1 MKRNRVNVLTVV
13 NSASNITTETI
24 DGKPHIVVRG
34 ITPVV
39 DDIVMN
45 RKLYPAAE
53 IEKAYN
59 TLERNP
65 MPLGHP
71 KVDGK
76 HVSARDVRA
85 VNEYHVGAWLQNV
98 SHSDGKVTGDMYVNR
113 QYAESSEKGKRL
125 INRLDEMLAGTNSE
139 PIHIS
144 TGLLYS
150 GIAANGESKG
160 KKYNEIATNMMFD
173 HVAVLLDEPGAGT
186 PEEGVGIFV
195 NAEGDETEIEVCNL
209 QDAIVSDNRKDGWLN
224 KIKFFVANDGGM
236 SFDEIAASLRE
247 AIRAN
252 TPDSWRYVVSIYPD
266 YLIFEEEK
274 KTTSGRNLFKQ
285 KYLISDG
292 AVSLVGEPV
301 EVVRKPTEYEIKT
314 NGENDPMKQLII
326 NALQAAG
333 KPTEGKSDAELM
345 DAYNQLAAEKAAA
358 KNETPEEKA
367 AREKKEVDDK
377 KAKEQASNSEEM
389 PAWAKVLT
397 EQVTALNS
405 QINANSDKE
414 KGEKRTAVKLV
425 MNMSDEEVA
434 DLDGKALDAMYAKCQ
449 TSFGLNAAFRNQA
462 TNTQSVSEMPE

>member
-85 VNEYHVGAWLQNV
+85 VNNYHVGAWLQNV
-98 SHSDGKVTGDMYVNR
+98 SHKDGKVSGDMYIDR

-125 INRLDEMLAGTNSE
+125 INRLDEMIAGTNSE

-186 PEEGVGIFV
+186 PSEGVGIFV
-195 NAEGDETEIEVCNL
+195 NSEGEEVEIEVAL
-209 QDAIVSDNRKDGWLN
+209 LSDAADCTREGLLN
-224 KIKFFVANDGGM
+224 KTKFFFTNASNF
-236 SFDEIAASLRE
+236 SFDDIQRAISDKLHEGRADDKWLWPESVWPDNFIYRDE
-247 AIRAN
+247 AK
-252 TPDSWRYVVSIYPD
+252 Y
-266 YLIFEEEK
+266 
-274 KTTSGRNLFKQ
+274 FKQ
-285 KYLISDG
+285 KYLIDDDG
-292 AVSLVGEPV
+292 KAVFVGEPV
-301 EVVRKPTEYEIKT
+301 EVVRKPIEYEIKT
-314 NGENDPMKQLII
+314 NGENDPMKELII

-358 KNETPEEKA
+358 KKEGVDEIDPATGKP
-367 AREKKEVDDK
+367 KK
-377 KAKEQASNSEEM
+377 KEQASNSEEA
-389 PAWAKVLT
+389 PAWFKPFADDLAAVKSGLAV
-397 EQVTALNS
+397 
-405 QINANSDKE
+405 NADKE
-414 KGEKRTAVKLV
+414 KGEKRAAVKAKFGLDDLAV
-425 MNMSDEEVA
+425 NA
-434 DLDGKALDAMYAKCQ
+434 LDGAALDGLFAQCQ
-449 TSFGLNAAFRNQA
+449 TSTGLNGAFRPVN
-462 TNTQSVSEMPE
+462 NNDSFSEMPE

>member
-98 SHSDGKVTGDMYVNR
+98 SHEDGKVTGDMYVNR

-125 INRLDEMLAGTNSE
+125 INRLDEMIAGTNSE

-186 PEEGVGIFV
+186 PSEGVGIFV
-195 NAEGDETEIEVCNL
+195 NSEGEEVEIEVAL
-209 QDAIVSDNRKDGWLN
+209 LSDAADCTREGLLN
-224 KIKFFVANDGGM
+224 KTRFFFTNASNF
-236 SFDEIAASLRE
+236 SFDDIQRAISDKLHEGRADDKWLWPESVWPDNFIYRDE
-247 AIRAN
+247 AK
-252 TPDSWRYVVSIYPD
+252 Y
-266 YLIFEEEK
+266 
-274 KTTSGRNLFKQ
+274 FKQ
-285 KYLISDG
+285 KYLIDDDG
-292 AVSLVGEPV
+292 KAVFVGEPV
-301 EVVRKPTEYEIKT
+301 EVVRKPIEYEIKT
-314 NGENDPMKQLII
+314 NGENDPMKELII

-358 KNETPEEKA
+358 KKDGGDEIDPATGKP
-367 AREKKEVDDK
+367 KK
-377 KAKEQASNSEEM
+377 KEQASNSEEA
-389 PAWAKVLT
+389 PAWFKPFADDLAAVKSGLAV
-397 EQVTALNS
+397 
-405 QINANSDKE
+405 NSDKE
-414 KGEKRTAVKLV
+414 KGEKRAAVKAKFGLDDLAV
-425 MNMSDEEVA
+425 NA
-434 DLDGKALDAMYAKCQ
+434 LDGAALDGLFAQCQ
-449 TSFGLNAAFRNQA
+449 TSTGLNGAFRPVN
-462 TNTQSVSEMPE
+462 NNDSFSEMPE

>member
-24 DGKPHIVVRG
+24 DDKPHIVVRG

-98 SHSDGKVTGDMYVNR
+98 SHEGGKVTGDMYVNR

-125 INRLDEMLAGTNSE
+125 INRLDEMIAGTNSE

-186 PEEGVGIFV
+186 PSEGVGIFV
-195 NAEGDETEIEVCNL
+195 NSEGEEVEIEVAL
-209 QDAIVSDNRKDGWLN
+209 LSDAADCTREGLLN
-224 KIKFFVANDGGM
+224 KTKFFFTNASNF
-236 SFDEIAASLRE
+236 SFDDIQRAISDKLHEGRADDKWLWPESVWPDNFIYRDE
-247 AIRAN
+247 AK
-252 TPDSWRYVVSIYPD
+252 Y
-266 YLIFEEEK
+266 
-274 KTTSGRNLFKQ
+274 FKQ
-285 KYLISDG
+285 KYLIDDDG
-292 AVSLVGEPV
+292 KAVFVGEPV
-301 EVVRKPTEYEIKT
+301 EVVRKPIEYEIKT
-314 NGENDPMKQLII
+314 NGENDPMKELII

-358 KNETPEEKA
+358 KKEGGDEIDPATGKP
-367 AREKKEVDDK
+367 KK
-377 KAKEQASNSEEM
+377 KEQASNSEEA
-389 PAWAKVLT
+389 PAWFKPFAEDLAAVKSGLT
-397 EQVTALNS
+397 
-405 QINANSDKE
+405 ANSDKE
-414 KGEKRTAVKLV
+414 KGEKRAAVKAKFGLDDLAV
-425 MNMSDEEVA
+425 NA
-434 DLDGKALDAMYAKCQ
+434 LDGAALDGLFAQCQ
-449 TSFGLNAAFRNQA
+449 TSTGLNGAFRQVN
-462 TNTQSVSEMPE
+462 NNDSFSDMPE

>member
-98 SHSDGKVTGDMYVNR
+98 SHKDGKVTGDMYVNR

-125 INRLDEMLAGTNSE
+125 INRLDEMLAGTNSD

-195 NAEGDETEIEVCNL
+195 NSEGDEQQIEVARL
-209 QDAIVSDNRKDGWLN
+209 ADGIDCTRDGLLN
-224 KIKFFVANDGGM
+224 KTKFFFTNASNF
-236 SFDEIAASLRE
+236 SFDDISRAISDKLRE
-247 AIRAN
+247 GDAEDKWLWPE
-252 TPDSWRYVVSIYPD
+252 TVWPDSFIYRND
-266 YLIFEEEK
+266 TKYL
-274 KTTSGRNLFKQ
+274 KQ
-285 KYLISDG
+285 KYLIDDDG
-292 AVSLVGEPV
+292 KAVFVGEPV

-314 NGENDPMKQLII
+314 NGENDPMKELII
-326 NALQAAG
+326 NALKAAG
-333 KPTEGKSDAELM
+333 KPTDGKSDAELM
-345 DAYNQLAAEKAAA
+345 DAYNQMAAEKAAA
-358 KNETPEEKA
+358 KSETPEEKA
-367 AREKKEVDDK
+367 AREKKEADDK
-377 KAKEQASNSEEM
+377 KAKEPTTNSDDM
-389 PAWAKVLT
+389 PAWAKALADRVDSVVNSLT
-397 EQVTALNS
+397 
-405 QINANSDKE
+405 ANSDKE
-414 KGEKRTAVKLV
+414 KSEKRAAVKLA

-434 DLDGKALDAMYAKCQ
+434 DLDGKALDGFYAKCQ
-449 TSFGLNAAFRNQA
+449 KSTGLNGAFRHTA
-462 TNTQSVSEMPE
+462 TNQSVSEMPE

>member
-71 KVDGK
+71 RVDGK

-98 SHSDGKVTGDMYVNR
+98 THKDGKVTGDMYVNR
-113 QYAESSEKGKRL
+113 QYAESSEKGMRL

-160 KKYNEIATNMMFD
+160 KKYNEIATNMLFD

-195 NAEGDETEIEVCNL
+195 NSEGDEVEIEVVNL
-209 QDAIVSDNRKDGWLN
+209 EESSVPDPQDPTFKTFLNQLKAFFSANSD
-224 KIKFFVANDGGM
+224 
-236 SFDEIAASLRE
+236 S
-247 AIRAN
+247 
-252 TPDSWRYVVSIYPD
+252 T
-266 YLIFEEEK
+266 
-274 KTTSGRNLFKQ
+274 Q
-285 KYLISDG
+285 K
-292 AVSLVGEPV
+292 E
-301 EVVRKPTEYEIKT
+301 T
-314 NGENDPMKQLII
+314 DPMKELIV
-326 NALQAAG
+326 NALKA
-333 KPTEGKSDAELM
+333 KGKSVDGKTDAELM
-345 DAYNQLAAEKAAA
+345 DAYNQMLAENADGKQ
-358 KNETPEEKA
+358 ETPEEKA
-367 AREKKEVDDK
+367 AREKKEADDK
-377 KAKEQASNSEEM
+377 KAKEQTTNSDDM
-389 PAWAKVLT
+389 PAWAKALADRVDSVVNSLT
-397 EQVTALNS
+397 
-405 QINANSDKE
+405 ANSDKE
-414 KGEKRTAVKLV
+414 KSEKRAAVKLA

-434 DLDGKALDAMYAKCQ
+434 DLDGKALDGFYAKCQ
-449 TSFGLNAAFRNQA
+449 KSTGLNGAFRQA
-462 TNTQSVSEMPE
+462 NHNESFSEMPE

>member
-98 SHSDGKVTGDMYVNR
+98 NHTDGKVTGDMYVNR
-113 QYAESSEKGKRL
+113 QYAESSDKGKRL
-125 INRLDEMLAGTNSE
+125 INRLDEMLAGTNAD

-186 PEEGVGIFV
+186 PDEGVGIFV
-195 NAEGDETEIEVCNL
+195 NSDGDEQQIETVNL
-209 QDAIVSDNRKDGWLN
+209 SDSDIPDPQDPALKQMLN
-224 KIKFFVANDGGM
+224 HFMAFF
-236 SFDEIAASLRE
+236 S
-247 AIRAN
+247 AN
-252 TPDSWRYVVSIYPD
+252 TKHVK
-266 YLIFEEEK
+266 EEA
-274 KTTSGRNLFKQ
+274 N
-285 KYLISDG
+285 
-292 AVSLVGEPV
+292 
-301 EVVRKPTEYEIKT
+301 
-314 NGENDPMKQLII
+314 PMKELIT
-326 NALQAAG
+326 NALKAKG
-333 KPTEGKSDAELM
+333 KEVEGKTEAELM
-345 DAYNQLAAEKAAA
+345 DAYNQMVTEDAKAKADADEKA
-358 KNETPEEKA
+358 KKDKEEA
-367 AREKKEVDDK
+367 DK
-377 KAKEQASNSEEM
+377 KAKDTATNSEQA
-389 PAWAKVLT
+389 PAWFKPFADDLAAVKSGMTV
-397 EQVTALNS
+397 
-405 QINANSDKE
+405 NADKE
-414 KGEKRTAVKLV
+414 KGEKRAAVKTKFGLDDLAV
-425 MNMSDEEVA
+425 NA
-434 DLDGKALDAMYAKCQ
+434 LDGAALDGLFAQCQ
-449 TSFGLNAAFRNQA
+449 TSTGLNGAFRQVNSS
-462 TNTQSVSEMPE
+462 QSVSEMPE

>member
-98 SHSDGKVTGDMYVNR
+98 SHEGGKVTGDMYVNR

-125 INRLDEMLAGTNSE
+125 INRLDEMIAGTNSE

-186 PEEGVGIFV
+186 PSDGVGIFV
-195 NAEGDETEIEVCNL
+195 NSEGEEVEIEVAL
-209 QDAIVSDNRKDGWLN
+209 LSDAADCTREGLLN
-224 KIKFFVANDGGM
+224 KTKFFFTNASNF
-236 SFDEIAASLRE
+236 SFDDIQRAISDKLHEGRADDKWLWPESVWPDNFIYRDE
-247 AIRAN
+247 AK
-252 TPDSWRYVVSIYPD
+252 Y
-266 YLIFEEEK
+266 
-274 KTTSGRNLFKQ
+274 FKQ
-285 KYLISDG
+285 KYLIDDDG
-292 AVSLVGEPV
+292 KAVFVGEPV
-301 EVVRKPTEYEIKT
+301 EVVRKPIEYEIKT
-314 NGENDPMKQLII
+314 NGENDPMKELII
-326 NALQAAG
+326 NALQAAA

-358 KNETPEEKA
+358 KKDGGDEIDPATGKP
-367 AREKKEVDDK
+367 KK
-377 KAKEQASNSEEM
+377 KEQASNSEEA
-389 PAWAKVLT
+389 PAWFKPFADDLAAVKSGLAV
-397 EQVTALNS
+397 
-405 QINANSDKE
+405 NADKE
-414 KGEKRTAVKLV
+414 KGEKRAAVKAKFGLDDLAV
-425 MNMSDEEVA
+425 NA
-434 DLDGKALDAMYAKCQ
+434 LDGVALDGLFAQCQ
-449 TSFGLNAAFRNQA
+449 TSTGLNGAFRPVN
-462 TNTQSVSEMPE
+462 NNDSFSEMPE

>member
-85 VNEYHVGAWLQNV
+85 VNNYHVGAWLQNV
-98 SHSDGKVTGDMYVNR
+98 NHKDGKVSGDMYVDR
-113 QYAESSEKGKRL
+113 QYAESSDKGKRL
-125 INRLDEMLAGTNSE
+125 INRLDEMVAGSNSE

-160 KKYNEIATNMMFD
+160 KKYSEIATNMMFD

-252 TPDSWRYVVSIYPD
+252 IPDSWRYVVSIYPD

-274 KTTSGRNLFKQ
+274 KNTSGRALFKQ

-314 NGENDPMKQLII
+314 NGENDPMKELII

-345 DAYNQLAAEKAAA
+345 DAYNQMAAEKAA
-358 KNETPEEKA
+358 KTETPEEKA
-367 AREKKEVDDK
+367 AREKKEADEK
-377 KAKEQASNSEEM
+377 KAKEQATNSEQA
-389 PAWAKVLT
+389 PAWFAPFADKLNAIESGLT
-397 EQVTALNS
+397 V
-405 QINANSDKE
+405 NADKE
-414 KGEKRTAVKLV
+414 KGEKRAAVKAKFQLDDLAV
-425 MNMSDEEVA
+425 NA
-434 DLDGKALDAMYAKCQ
+434 LDGAALDGLYAQCH
-449 TSFGLNAAFRNQA
+449 TSTGLNGAFRHAA
-462 TNTQSVSEMPE
+462 TNQSVSEMPE

>member
-98 SHSDGKVTGDMYVNR
+98 SHKDGKVTGDMYVNR

-125 INRLDEMLAGTNSE
+125 INRLDEMIAGTNSE

-195 NAEGDETEIEVCNL
+195 NAEGDEVEIEVVNL
-209 QDAIVSDNRKDGWLN
+209 EESNAPDPQDPAFKSFFNQLKAFFGANSDSTHK
-224 KIKFFVANDGGM
+224 
-236 SFDEIAASLRE
+236 E
-247 AIRAN
+247 
-252 TPDSWRYVVSIYPD
+252 T
-266 YLIFEEEK
+266 
-274 KTTSGRNLFKQ
+274 
-285 KYLISDG
+285 
-292 AVSLVGEPV
+292 
-301 EVVRKPTEYEIKT
+301 
-314 NGENDPMKQLII
+314 DPMKELIV
-326 NALQAAG
+326 NALKA
-333 KPTEGKSDAELM
+333 KGKSVDGKTDAELM
-345 DAYNQLAAEKAAA
+345 DAYNQMLAENADSKE
-358 KNETPEEKA
+358 ETPEEKA
-367 AREKKEVDDK
+367 AREKAEKEERERANNQAEAPAWFKPFADDLAAVK
-377 KAKEQASNSEEM
+377 SGLTVNADKEKSEQRAAVKAKFGMTDIAVNALDGEPLKELFAQCQTSTGLNGVFRQASN
-389 PAWAKVLT
+389 
-397 EQVTALNS
+397 N
-405 QINANSDKE
+405 
-414 KGEKRTAVKLV
+414 
-425 MNMSDEEVA
+425 
-434 DLDGKALDAMYAKCQ
+434 
-449 TSFGLNAAFRNQA
+449 
-462 TNTQSVSEMPE
+462 QSVTEMPE

>member
-85 VNEYHVGAWLQNV
+85 VNNYHVGAWLQNV
-98 SHSDGKVTGDMYVNR
+98 SHKDGKVSGDMYIDR

-125 INRLDEMLAGTNSE
+125 INRLDEMIAGTNSE

-186 PEEGVGIFV
+186 PSEGVGIFV
-195 NAEGDETEIEVCNL
+195 NSEGEEVEIEVARLSEAADCTREGL
-209 QDAIVSDNRKDGWLN
+209 LN
-224 KIKFFVANDGGM
+224 KTRFFFTNASNF
-236 SFDEIAASLRE
+236 SFDDIQR
-247 AIRAN
+247 AISDKLHEGRADDKWLWPESVW
-252 TPDSWRYVVSIYPD
+252 PDSFIYRD
-266 YLIFEEEK
+266 EAKY
-274 KTTSGRNLFKQ
+274 FKQ
-285 KYLISDG
+285 KYLIDDDG
-292 AVSLVGEPV
+292 KAVFVGEPV
-301 EVVRKPTEYEIKT
+301 EVVRKPIEYEIKT
-314 NGENDPMKQLII
+314 NGEKDPMKELII

-358 KNETPEEKA
+358 KKDGGDEIDPATGKP
-367 AREKKEVDDK
+367 KK
-377 KAKEQASNSEEM
+377 KEQASNSEEA
-389 PAWAKVLT
+389 PAWFKPFADDLAAVKSGLAV
-397 EQVTALNS
+397 
-405 QINANSDKE
+405 NADKE
-414 KGEKRTAVKLV
+414 KGEKRAAVKAKFGLDDLAV
-425 MNMSDEEVA
+425 NA
-434 DLDGKALDAMYAKCQ
+434 LDGAALDGLFAQCQ
-449 TSFGLNAAFRNQA
+449 TSTSLNGAFRPVN
-462 TNTQSVSEMPE
+462 NNDSFSEMPE

>member
-24 DGKPHIVVRG
+24 DGKPHIVVSG

-98 SHSDGKVTGDMYVNR
+98 SHKDGKVTGDMYVNR
-113 QYAESSEKGKRL
+113 QYAESNDKGKRL
-125 INRLDEMLAGTNSE
+125 INRLDEMIAGTNSE

-186 PEEGVGIFV
+186 PTEGVGIFV
-195 NAEGDETEIEVCNL
+195 NAEGDELEIEVVNL
-209 QDAIVSDNRKDGWLN
+209 ADADVPDPQDASFKTFFNQLKAFFSANSD
-224 KIKFFVANDGGM
+224 
-236 SFDEIAASLRE
+236 S
-247 AIRAN
+247 
-252 TPDSWRYVVSIYPD
+252 T
-266 YLIFEEEK
+266 
-274 KTTSGRNLFKQ
+274 Q
-285 KYLISDG
+285 K
-292 AVSLVGEPV
+292 E
-301 EVVRKPTEYEIKT
+301 T
-314 NGENDPMKQLII
+314 DPMKELIV
-326 NALQAAG
+326 NALKANG
-333 KPTEGKSDAELM
+333 KEVEGKTDAELM
-345 DAYNQLAAEKAAA
+345 DAYNQMKAEEVTA
-358 KNETPEEKA
+358 K
-367 AREKKEVDDK
+367 KKGDAEIDPATGAPK
-377 KAKEQASNSEEM
+377 KTEQTVNNEEM
-389 PAWAKVLT
+389 PAWAKALTDQVL
-397 EQVTALNS
+397 ALNS
-405 QINANSDKE
+405 KINANSESE
-414 KGEKRTAVKLV
+414 KSNMRAAVKAKFGMTDIAV
-425 MNMSDEEVA
+425 NA
-434 DLDGKALDAMYAKCQ
+434 LDGEPLKELFAQCQ
-449 TSFGLNAAFRNQA
+449 TSTGLNGTFRQA

>member
-13 NSASNITTETI
+13 NSDSKITTEII

-34 ITPVV
+34 VTPVV

-85 VNEYHVGAWLQNV
+85 VNNYHVGAWFQNGTHADSKV
-98 SHSDGKVTGDMYVNR
+98 SGDMYVDR

-125 INRLDEMLAGTNSE
+125 VNRLDEMAAGTNTN

-160 KKYNEIATNMMFD
+160 KKYNEIATNMFFD
-173 HVAVLLDEPGAGT
+173 HVAILLDEPGAGT
-186 PEEGVGIFV
+186 PSEGVGIFV
-195 NAEGDETEIEVCNL
+195 NADGDEQEIEVVNL
-209 QDAIVSDNRKDGWLN
+209 ADGSDCTREGLLN
-224 KIKFFVANDGGM
+224 KTRFFFTNASNF
-236 SFDEIAASLRE
+236 SFDDIQRAIGDKLRE
-247 AIRAN
+247 GRADDN
-252 TPDSWRYVVSIYPD
+252 WVWPESVWPDTFVYRDDSRY
-266 YLIFEEEK
+266 
-274 KTTSGRNLFKQ
+274 FKQ
-285 KYLISDG
+285 KYIIDDDG
-292 AVSLVGEPV
+292 KAQFVGEPV
-301 EVVRKPTEYEIKT
+301 EVVRKQPEYEIKT
-314 NGENDPMKQLII
+314 NGENDPMKELII

-345 DAYNQLAAEKAAA
+345 DAYNQMKADEAVA
-358 KNETPEEKA
+358 KKNNDEEIDPATGKP
-367 AREKKEVDDK
+367 KK
-377 KAKEQASNSEEM
+377 KEQASNSEEA
-389 PAWAKVLT
+389 PAWFKPFADDLAAVKSGLT
-397 EQVTALNS
+397 
-405 QINANSDKE
+405 ANSDKE
-414 KGEKRTAVKLV
+414 KGEKRAAVKTKFGLDDLAV
-425 MNMSDEEVA
+425 NA
-434 DLDGKALDAMYAKCQ
+434 LDGAALDGLYAQCQ
-449 TSFGLNAAFRNQA
+449 TTTGLNGAFRQANNNQ
-462 TNTQSVSEMPE
+462 SFSEMPE

>member
-76 HVSARDVRA
+76 HVSARAVRA
-85 VNEYHVGAWLQNV
+85 VNNYHVGAWLQNV
-98 SHSDGKVTGDMYVNR
+98 SHKDGKVTGDMYVDR
-113 QYAESSEKGKRL
+113 QYAESSDKGKRL
-125 INRLDEMLAGTNSE
+125 VNRLDEMSAGTNSD

-160 KKYNEIATNMMFD
+160 KKYDEIATNMNFD

-186 PEEGVGIFV
+186 PGEGVGIFV
-195 NAEGDETEIEVCNL
+195 NAEGDEQEIEIANL
-209 QDAIVSDNRKDGWLN
+209 ADGADCTREGPWN
-224 KIKFFVANDGGM
+224 KTKFFFTNASNF
-236 SFDEIAASLRE
+236 SFDDISRAISDKLRE
-247 AIRAN
+247 GRS
-252 TPDSWRYVVSIYPD
+252 TDSYLWPESVWPDTFIYRD
-266 YLIFEEEK
+266 EAKY
-274 KTTSGRNLFKQ
+274 FKQ
-285 KYLISDG
+285 KYLIDDG
-292 AVSLVGEPV
+292 GKAVFVGEPV

-314 NGENDPMKQLII
+314 NGENDPMKELII
-326 NALQAAG
+326 NALKAAG
-333 KPTEGKSDAELM
+333 KPTDGKSDGELM
-345 DAYNQLAAEKAAA
+345 DAYNQMAAEKAA
-358 KNETPEEKA
+358 KTETPEEKA
-367 AREKKEVDDK
+367 AREQKEADDK
-377 KAKEQASNSEEM
+377 AANDKANNSQEA
-389 PAWAKVLT
+389 PAWFKPFADDLAAVKSGLAV
-397 EQVTALNS
+397 
-405 QINANSDKE
+405 NSDKE
-414 KGEKRTAVKLV
+414 KADKRNAVKLA

-434 DLDGKALDAMYAKCQ
+434 DLDGKALDRLYANSQKS
-449 TSFGLNAAFRNQA
+449 TGLNGAFRQVNSSE
-462 TNTQSVSEMPE
+462 SVSEMPE

>member
-98 SHSDGKVTGDMYVNR
+98 NHKDKKVTGDMYVNR

-326 NALQAAG
+326 NALQTAG

-345 DAYNQLAAEKAAA
+345 DAYNQIAAEKA
-358 KNETPEEKA
+358 KPKEETPEEKA
-367 AREKKEVDDK
+367 AREKKEADDN
-377 KAKEQASNSEEM
+377 KAKEQASNSEDM
-389 PAWAKVLT
+389 PAWAKLLT

-414 KGEKRTAVKLV
+414 KGEKRSAVKLA

-449 TSFGLNAAFRNQA
+449 TSFGLNGAFRQQA
-462 TNTQSVSEMPE
+462 TNTKLVSEMPE

>member
-13 NSASNITTETI
+13 NSDSKITTETI

-34 ITPVV
+34 VTPVV

-85 VNEYHVGAWLQNV
+85 VNNYHVGAWLQNV
-98 SHSDGKVTGDMYVNR
+98 SHKDGKVSGDMYVDR

-125 INRLDEMLAGTNSE
+125 VNRLDEMAAGTNVE

-186 PEEGVGIFV
+186 PSEGVGIFV
-195 NAEGDETEIEVCNL
+195 NADGDEQEIEVVNL
-209 QDAIVSDNRKDGWLN
+209 ADGSDCTREGLLN
-224 KIKFFVANDGGM
+224 KAKFFFTNASNF
-236 SFDEIAASLRE
+236 SFSDIERAISDKLRE
-247 AIRAN
+247 GR
-252 TPDSWRYVVSIYPD
+252 TDDKWLWPESVWPDTFIYRD
-266 YLIFEEEK
+266 DAKY
-274 KTTSGRNLFKQ
+274 FKQ
-285 KYLISDG
+285 KYLIDDDG
-292 AVSLVGEPV
+292 KAVFVGEPV

-314 NGENDPMKQLII
+314 NGENDPMKELII

-345 DAYNQLAAEKAAA
+345 DAYNQLAAEKAAT
-358 KNETPEEKA
+358 KTETPEEKT
-367 AREKKEVDDK
+367 AREKAEKEERER
-377 KAKEQASNSEEM
+377 ANNQAEA
-389 PAWAKVLT
+389 PAWFKPFADDLAAVKSGLT
-397 EQVTALNS
+397 
-405 QINANSDKE
+405 ANSDKE
-414 KGEKRTAVKLV
+414 KGEKRAAVKAKFGLDDLAV
-425 MNMSDEEVA
+425 NA
-434 DLDGKALDAMYAKCQ
+434 LDGAALDGLFAQCQ
-449 TSFGLNAAFRNQA
+449 TSTGLNGAFRQVN
-462 TNTQSVSEMPE
+462 NNDSFSEMPE

>member
-13 NSASNITTETI
+13 NSASNITTETVN
-24 DGKPHIVVRG
+24 GKPHIVVRG

-76 HVSARDVRA
+76 HVSARDVQA

-98 SHSDGKVTGDMYVNR
+98 SHKDGKVTGDMYVNR

-125 INRLDEMLAGTNSE
+125 INRLDEMLAGTNSD

-186 PEEGVGIFV
+186 PDEGVGIFV
-195 NAEGDETEIEVCNL
+195 NAEGDEQEVEQANL
-209 QDAIVSDNRKDGWLN
+209 ADAADCTREGMLN
-224 KIKFFVANDGGM
+224 KTRFFFTNASNF
-236 SFDEIAASLRE
+236 SFDDIQRAISDKLRE
-247 AIRAN
+247 GAGEDKWLWPE
-252 TPDSWRYVVSIYPD
+252 TVWPDSFIYRDDTRY
-266 YLIFEEEK
+266 L
-274 KTTSGRNLFKQ
+274 KQ
-285 KYLISDG
+285 KYLIDDAG
-292 AVSLVGEPV
+292 KAVFVGEPV

-314 NGENDPMKQLII
+314 NGENDPMKELII

-345 DAYNQLAAEKAAA
+345 DAYNQMKAEESAA
-358 KNETPEEKA
+358 KKNGDEEIDPATGKP
-367 AREKKEVDDK
+367 KK
-377 KAKEQASNSEEM
+377 KEQATNNEEM
-389 PAWAKVLT
+389 PAWARVLT

-405 QINANSDKE
+405 QINASAETE
-414 KGEKRTAVKLV
+414 KGNMRAAVKAKFGMTDLAV
-425 MNMSDEEVA
+425 NA
-434 DLDGKALDAMYAKCQ
+434 LDGEPLKELFAQCQ
-449 TSFGLNAAFRNQA
+449 TSIGLNGAFRQA
-462 TNTQSVSEMPE
+462 TNNQSVSEMPE

>member
-85 VNEYHVGAWLQNV
+85 VNNYHVGAWLQNV
-98 SHSDGKVTGDMYVNR
+98 SHKDGKVSGDMYVNR

-125 INRLDEMLAGTNSE
+125 INRLDEMLAGTNSD

-195 NAEGDETEIEVCNL
+195 NAEGDELEIEVVNL
-209 QDAIVSDNRKDGWLN
+209 ADADVPDPQDAS
-224 KIKFFVANDGGM
+224 
-236 SFDEIAASLRE
+236 
-247 AIRAN
+247 
-252 TPDSWRYVVSIYPD
+252 
-266 YLIFEEEK
+266 
-274 KTTSGRNLFKQ
+274 
-285 KYLISDG
+285 
-292 AVSLVGEPV
+292 
-301 EVVRKPTEYEIKT
+301 IKT
-314 NGENDPMKQLII
+314 FFNQLKAFFSANSDSTQKETDPMKELIV
-326 NALQAAG
+326 NALKA
-333 KPTEGKSDAELM
+333 KGKSVDGKTDAELM
-345 DAYNQLAAEKAAA
+345 DAYNQMLAENADSKE
-358 KNETPEEKA
+358 ETPEEKA
-367 AREKKEVDDK
+367 AREKKEADDK

-414 KGEKRTAVKLV
+414 KGEKRAAVKLA

-449 TSFGLNAAFRNQA
+449 TSFGLNGAFRQA

>member
-76 HVSARDVRA
+76 HVSARDVQA

-98 SHSDGKVTGDMYVNR
+98 SHKDGKVTGDMYVNR

-125 INRLDEMLAGTNSE
+125 INRLDEMLAGTNSD

-150 GIAANGESKG
+150 GIAANGESNG

-186 PEEGVGIFV
+186 PAEGVGIFV
-195 NAEGDETEIEVCNL
+195 NAEGDEVEIEVCNL
-209 QDAIVSDNRKDGWLN
+209 NEASNPAPQDPSLKSFFNQLKALFSANSD
-224 KIKFFVANDGGM
+224 
-236 SFDEIAASLRE
+236 S
-247 AIRAN
+247 
-252 TPDSWRYVVSIYPD
+252 T
-266 YLIFEEEK
+266 
-274 KTTSGRNLFKQ
+274 Q
-285 KYLISDG
+285 K
-292 AVSLVGEPV
+292 E
-301 EVVRKPTEYEIKT
+301 T
-314 NGENDPMKQLII
+314 DPMKELIV
-326 NALQAAG
+326 NALKA
-333 KPTEGKSDAELM
+333 KGKSVDGKTDAELM
-345 DAYNQLAAEKAAA
+345 DAYNQMLAENADSKE
-358 KNETPEEKA
+358 ETPEEKA
-367 AREKKEVDDK
+367 AREKKEADDQ
-377 KAKEQASNSEEM
+377 KAKEQATNSEEM
-389 PAWAKVLT
+389 PAWAKNLSDQVAAINSRISSGEET
-397 EQVTALNS
+397 EKAS
-405 QINANSDKE
+405 M
-414 KGEKRTAVKLV
+414 RTAVKAKFGMTDLAV
-425 MNMSDEEVA
+425 NA
-434 DLDGKALDAMYAKCQ
+434 LDGEPLKELFAQCQ
-449 TSFGLNAAFRNQA
+449 TSTGLNGAFRQA
-462 TNTQSVSEMPE
+462 TNNQSVSEMPE

>member
-85 VNEYHVGAWLQNV
+85 VNEYHVGAWLQDVN
-98 SHSDGKVTGDMYVNR
+98 HKGGKVTGDMYVNR

-125 INRLDEMLAGTNSE
+125 INRLDEMIAGTNSE

-186 PEEGVGIFV
+186 PSDGVGIFV
-195 NAEGDETEIEVCNL
+195 NSEGEETEIEVCNL
-209 QDAIVSDNRKDGWLN
+209 QDALVNDNRKDGWLN
-224 KIKFFVANDGGM
+224 KIKFFVTNDGGM
-236 SFDEIAASLRE
+236 SFDEIASSLRE
-247 AIRAN
+247 AIRSK
-252 TPDSWRYVVSIYPD
+252 TSDSWRYVVSIYPD
-266 YLIFEEEK
+266 HLIFEEEK
-274 KTTSGRNLFKQ
+274 KNTSGRSLFKQ

-301 EVVRKPTEYEIKT
+301 EVVRKPIEYEIKT
-314 NGENDPMKQLII
+314 NGENDPMKELII

-345 DAYNQLAAEKAAA
+345 DAYNQLAAEKAVA

-367 AREKKEVDDK
+367 AREKKEADDK

-414 KGEKRTAVKLV
+414 KGEKRAAVKLAQ
-425 MNMSDEEVA
+425 NMSDEEVA

-449 TSFGLNAAFRNQA
+449 TSFGLNGAFRQA

>member
-98 SHSDGKVTGDMYVNR
+98 SHEGGKVTGDMYVNR

-125 INRLDEMLAGTNSE
+125 INRLDEMIAGTNSE

-195 NAEGDETEIEVCNL
+195 NAEGDELVIEAVNL
-209 QDAIVSDNRKDGWLN
+209 ADADVPDPQDASFKTFFNQLKALFSANSD
-224 KIKFFVANDGGM
+224 
-236 SFDEIAASLRE
+236 S
-247 AIRAN
+247 
-252 TPDSWRYVVSIYPD
+252 T
-266 YLIFEEEK
+266 K
-274 KTTSGRNLFKQ
+274 K
-285 KYLISDG
+285 
-292 AVSLVGEPV
+292 E
-301 EVVRKPTEYEIKT
+301 TE
-314 NGENDPMKQLII
+314 PMKELIV
-326 NALQAAG
+326 NALKANG
-333 KPTEGKSDAELM
+333 KEVEGKTDAELM
-345 DAYNQLAAEKAAA
+345 DAYNQMKAEEVTA
-358 KNETPEEKA
+358 KKKGDEEIDPA
-367 AREKKEVDDK
+367 TGAPKKT
-377 KAKEQASNSEEM
+377 EQAANNEEM
-389 PAWAKVLT
+389 PAWAKALT
-397 EQVTALNS
+397 DQVVALNS
-405 QINANSDKE
+405 KINANSESE
-414 KGEKRTAVKLV
+414 KSNMRAAVKAKFGMTDIAV
-425 MNMSDEEVA
+425 NA
-434 DLDGKALDAMYAKCQ
+434 LDGEPLKELFAQCQ
-449 TSFGLNAAFRNQA
+449 TSTGLNGTFRQA

>member
-85 VNEYHVGAWLQNV
+85 VNNYHVGAWLQNV
-98 SHSDGKVTGDMYVNR
+98 SHKEGKVSGDMYVDR
-113 QYAESSEKGKRL
+113 QYAESSEKGRRL
-125 INRLDEMLAGTNSE
+125 VNRLDEMAAGTNTD
-139 PIHIS
+139 PVHIS

-186 PEEGVGIFV
+186 PSEGVGIFV
-195 NAEGDETEIEVCNL
+195 NSEGEEVEIEVAL
-209 QDAIVSDNRKDGWLN
+209 LSDAADCTREGLLN
-224 KIKFFVANDGGM
+224 KTRFFFTNASNF
-236 SFDEIAASLRE
+236 SFDDIQRAISDKLHEGRADDKWLWPESVWPDNFIYRDE
-247 AIRAN
+247 AK
-252 TPDSWRYVVSIYPD
+252 Y
-266 YLIFEEEK
+266 
-274 KTTSGRNLFKQ
+274 FKQ
-285 KYLISDG
+285 KYLIDDDG
-292 AVSLVGEPV
+292 KAVFVGEPV
-301 EVVRKPTEYEIKT
+301 EVVRKPIEYEIKT
-314 NGENDPMKQLII
+314 NGENDPMKELII

-358 KNETPEEKA
+358 KKDGGDEIDPATGKP
-367 AREKKEVDDK
+367 KK
-377 KAKEQASNSEEM
+377 KEQASNSEEA
-389 PAWAKVLT
+389 PAWFKPFADDLAAVKSGLAV
-397 EQVTALNS
+397 
-405 QINANSDKE
+405 NSDKE
-414 KGEKRTAVKLV
+414 KGEKRAAVKAKFGLDDLAV
-425 MNMSDEEVA
+425 NA
-434 DLDGKALDAMYAKCQ
+434 LDGAALDGLFAQCQ
-449 TSFGLNAAFRNQA
+449 TSTGLNGAFRPVN
-462 TNTQSVSEMPE
+462 NNDSFSEMPE

>member
-65 MPLGHP
+65 MPMGHP

-98 SHSDGKVTGDMYVNR
+98 SHKDGKVTGDMYVNR

-125 INRLDEMLAGTNSE
+125 INRLDEMLAGTNSD

-314 NGENDPMKQLII
+314 NGENDPMKELII

-345 DAYNQLAAEKAAA
+345 DAYNQMKAEEAIA
-358 KNETPEEKA
+358 KKKGDEEIDPETGKP
-367 AREKKEVDDK
+367 KK
-377 KAKEQASNSEEM
+377 KEQAANNEEM
-389 PAWAKVLT
+389 PAWAQKLADRVD
-397 EQVTALNS
+397 VVFNS
-405 QINANSDKE
+405 LSANADKE
-414 KGEKRTAVKLV
+414 KGEKRAAVKLA
-425 MNMSDEEVA
+425 MNMSDDEVA

-449 TSFGLNAAFRNQA
+449 TSFGLNGAFRHQA

>member
-13 NSASNITTETI
+13 NSASNITTETVN
-24 DGKPHIVVRG
+24 GKPHIVVRG

-76 HVSARDVRA
+76 HVSARDVQA

-98 SHSDGKVTGDMYVNR
+98 SHKDGKVTGDMYVNC

-125 INRLDEMLAGTNSE
+125 INRLDEMLAGTNSD

-236 SFDEIAASLRE
+236 SFDEVAASLRE
-247 AIRAN
+247 AIRSN
-252 TPDSWRYVVSIYPD
+252 TSDSWRYVVSIYPD

-274 KTTSGRNLFKQ
+274 KNTSGRALFKQ

-314 NGENDPMKQLII
+314 NGENDPMKELII

-345 DAYNQLAAEKAAA
+345 DAYNQMKADEAAA
-358 KNETPEEKA
+358 KKNGDEEIDPATGKP
-367 AREKKEVDDK
+367 KK
-377 KAKEQASNSEEM
+377 KEQATNNEEM
-389 PAWAKVLT
+389 PAWARVLT

-405 QINANSDKE
+405 QINASAETE
-414 KGEKRTAVKLV
+414 KGNMRAAVKAKFG
-425 MNMSDEEVA
+425 MTDVA
-434 DLDGKALDAMYAKCQ
+434 VNALDGEPLKELFAQCQ
-449 TSFGLNAAFRNQA
+449 TSTGLNGAFRQA
-462 TNTQSVSEMPE
+462 TNNQSVSEMPE

>member
-98 SHSDGKVTGDMYVNR
+98 SHNDGKVTGDMYVNR

-125 INRLDEMLAGTNSE
+125 INRLDEMLAGTNSD

-195 NAEGDETEIEVCNL
+195 NAEGDELEIEVVNL
-209 QDAIVSDNRKDGWLN
+209 ADADVPDPQDASFKTFFNQLKAFFSANSD
-224 KIKFFVANDGGM
+224 
-236 SFDEIAASLRE
+236 S
-247 AIRAN
+247 
-252 TPDSWRYVVSIYPD
+252 T
-266 YLIFEEEK
+266 
-274 KTTSGRNLFKQ
+274 Q
-285 KYLISDG
+285 K
-292 AVSLVGEPV
+292 E
-301 EVVRKPTEYEIKT
+301 T
-314 NGENDPMKQLII
+314 DPMKELIV
-326 NALQAAG
+326 NALKA
-333 KPTEGKSDAELM
+333 KGKSVDGKTDAELM
-345 DAYNQLAAEKAAA
+345 DAYNQMLAENADSKE
-358 KNETPEEKA
+358 ETPEEKA
-367 AREKKEVDDK
+367 AREKKEADDK
-377 KAKEQASNSEEM
+377 KAKEQTTNSEEM

-414 KGEKRTAVKLV
+414 KGEKRAAVKLA

-449 TSFGLNAAFRNQA
+449 TSFGLNGAFRNQA